1 MKTKTVFF
9 LLIFTSMFAIGFSS
23 CSKTEIIKD
32 IKDVKRAID
41 YNVYTSKSTATK
53 GIPTTTANLSDFS
66 VFAFGE
72 FRNEEIGEYMRKHLY
87 TGDYNA
93 ANMDVVRDDNGNISA
108 VKPQDPKDIAYW
120 PSDNSSYIAFWAF
133 SPSIKD
139 ENGNLRSPFK
149 EVNSSG
155 EYFPYSQESFNITI
169 EDKFEN
175 QVDLLFVETYGDYN
189 YATESYSKV
198 ELNFQHMLAQIV
210 FKAQVMNSSLRV
222 KINSLEIT
230 NIQLECMVGSNSVYP
245 KDDAPK
251 TNVHSTISDKVKEG
265 IVMGDNATFITTDK
279 VGFVPPFQEYSY
291 YDPEISEF
299 TEQTLLKL
307 NVKLENALFDNNE
320 NISNEIYTGNIYIPF
335 DVSYWGMGAKY
346 VYTLKFGDAD
356 SESGGGGFDEDGNP
370 ILDGYIINY
379 TTSVEEWQEGNKGE
393 IDM

>member
-9 LLIFTSMFAIGFSS
+9 LLMLTSIFTIGFSS

-53 GIPTTTANLSDFS
+53 GIPITTTNLRDFS
-66 VFAFGE
+66 VFAFSE
-72 FRNEEIGEYMRKHLY
+72 FRNEETGKFMRKHLY
-87 TGDYNA
+87 TGDYNV
-93 ANMDVVRDDNGNISA
+93 ANMDVVRDDNGNISV

-120 PSDNSSYIAFWAF
+120 PSDNSYVTFWAF

-139 ENGNLRSPFK
+139 ENGNLKSPFK
-149 EVNSSG
+149 EVNNSVEG
-155 EYFPYSQESFNITI
+155 FPFFYDSFDITI
-169 EDKFEN
+169 EDRFEN
-175 QVDLLFVETYGDYN
+175 QVDLLFAEASGDYES
-189 YATESYSKV
+189 ATESYSKV
-198 ELNFQHMLAQIV
+198 ELNFKHMLTQIV

-230 NIQLECMVGSNSVYP
+230 NIQLECMFGSTTVFP
-245 KDDAPK
+245 KYDAPI

-335 DVSYWGMGAKY
+335 DAYYWSMGAKY